1 MGIPFMGDF
10 SIQVVDD
17 VDENGTPNVC
27 FKSAISSLFINSMA
41 LSALL
46 VSALIY

>member
-27 FKSAISSLFINSMA
+27 FKSAFSSLFINSMA
-41 LSALL
+41 LSAIV
-46 VSALIY
+46 VSVFSF